1 MFLSSYRN
9 TVLNQSAC
17 AFGLGYFLNYNK
29 RFNEQSR
36 ISSTNMTLKQ
46 AKKPRVYE
54 MFAVLF
60 GAFDPSNENAST

>member
-1 MFLSSYRN
+1 MNNHEYRP
-9 TVLNQSAC
+9 Q
-17 AFGLGYFLNYNK
+17 
-29 RFNEQSR
+29 

-46 AKKPRVYE
+46 AKKSRVYE